1 MGNSQRKIISDNKNN
16 VADLINIVQESPKA
30 IIYSDEQNYAKSEVF
45 FHMVTDSDLNQAK
58 KTFLDGGY
66 RTTQTLQ
73 KRSNV
78 EARIG
83 TRVKRVV
90 SGNTITLISSEIW
103 LLPLKMECRNRR
115 GKSLEDYFEGTN
127 LVFDFSEGDIS
138 DFDYNSDINYNSD
151 ENGIPNPENL
161 DQQNLEISKSQK
173 MNTFLQKFASNVKI
187 INMHASTHKII
198 DDFTEIFD
206 NSIIE
211 YLQKVD
217 TNERD
222 FIDSDDEDEDNDLLV
237 LKRKFEKSYLSGMK
251 ETDELLSKVVAA
263 VADLADLEENYKKM
277 VFKFLSENLG
287 KLKPQVAEDNV
298 MTLKAEDLLQNGR
311 FSQTGGISA
320 IDLGQYTT
328 QEFDQFLRDC
338 LSSIFY
344 KINITDGRGGIR
356 LIPNSEE
363 LEKLSVK
370 NKVNFEQISEVFKS
384 YNATIYKTTN
394 DILTVYPESIFVM
407 ESVIEKL
414 NQQIEEDTVFNKSIS
429 RGKTDKKSYEIYQAV
444 RITTANVEHCL
455 KHANRV
461 LNYVKK
467 REQKIQVNLLMN
479 QVM

>member
-1 MGNSQRKIISDNKNN
+1 
-16 VADLINIVQESPKA
+16 
-30 IIYSDEQNYAKSEVF
+30 
-45 FHMVTDSDLNQAK
+45 
-58 KTFLDGGY
+58 
-66 RTTQTLQ
+66 
-73 KRSNV
+73 
-78 EARIG
+78 
-83 TRVKRVV
+83 
-90 SGNTITLISSEIW
+90 
-103 LLPLKMECRNRR
+103 
-115 GKSLEDYFEGTN
+115 
-127 LVFDFSEGDIS
+127 
-138 DFDYNSDINYNSD
+138 
-151 ENGIPNPENL
+151 
-161 DQQNLEISKSQK
+161 
-173 MNTFLQKFASNVKI
+173 
-187 INMHASTHKII
+187 
-198 DDFTEIFD
+198 
-206 NSIIE
+206 
-211 YLQKVD
+211 
-217 TNERD
+217 
-222 FIDSDDEDEDNDLLV
+222 
-237 LKRKFEKSYLSGMK
+237 
-251 ETDELLSKVVAA
+251 
-263 VADLADLEENYKKM
+263 
-277 VFKFLSENLG
+277 
-287 KLKPQVAEDNV
+287 

-356 LIPNSEE
+356 LIPNLEE